1 MKNKLNFKEPV
12 YIDSDGGKIYLE
24 LGYPAKTPAPAILI
38 THGLRSYFPGF
49 LDIFAK
55 KLRHDGFITAKLH
68 FIGTGKSSG
77 LFEDKTTEA
86 MLKNYVIAV
95 EYLKK
100 LPQVTTIGFI
110 GRSNAGALPVI
121 KGPDKRIKAYVM
133 LATAAYYSMP
143 FKNLFKKSEKRGNF
157 FYDKSFKRYHT
168 KGEGRLPTDFIEKAK
183 KYDNRVL
190 SGIKHLKN
198 VMYIQCLEDEA
209 VLVSEKHFEYWNAN
223 LSNPHKM
230 IMLPKG
236 SHSYK
241 GCKSNV
247 IKESVGWFKKYL
259 QI

>member
-1 MKNKLNFKEPV
+1 MKNKFDFKESV
-12 YIDSDGGKIYLE
+12 YIDSGGEKIYLE
-24 LGYPAKTPAPAILI
+24 IGYPAKTPAPAVLI

-55 KLRHDGFITAKLH
+55 KLRCAGFITVKLH
-68 FIGTGKSSG
+68 FVGTGKSSG
-77 LFEDKTTEA
+77 QFEDKTTEA
-86 MLKNYVIAV
+86 MLKNYISAV

-100 LPQVTTIGFI
+100 ISQITNIGFV

-143 FKNLFKKSEKRGNF
+143 FKNLFKKSEKQGKF

-168 KGEGRLPTDFIEKAK
+168 KGEGRLPENFIKKASK
-183 KYDNRVL
+183 FDNKVL

-198 VMYIQCLEDEA
+198 VMYIQCLDDEA
-209 VLVSEKHFEYWNAN
+209 VLVSEKHFEYWDKN
-223 LSNPHKM
+223 LPNPHKM
-230 IMLPKG
+230 IMLPGG

-241 GCKSNV
+241 DCKLKV
-247 IKESVGWFKKYL
+247 VKESIDWFKKYL
-259 QI
+259 LT